1 MPDGEDEPP
10 PGNCAKC
17 KDEVRDPATCRTS
30 QAVKC
35 DLCKEWYH
43 KKCAEIEDL
52 IYKAI
57 NSSQGQMS
65 LYWMCKSCFESGRLV
80 LDKMAEIVNKLNEQ
94 EERVKA
100 LEDKQNESKEV
111 VETYAANAAKQYL
124 NENPGV
130 DLEKQKEQI
139 VRTLKEEVKSGEWP
153 ELREAA
159 DGIALQNRFQVL
171 EEKLEEKN
179 EEKKKQSLDEEKR
192 KNNIVVYGVKEEVD
206 TDKDKRLR
214 HDKDE
219 IIRLSHFLGLEEF
232 SDYNIAKIIRM
243 GPYEKDTNR
252 PLLVELDSAVTKYKI
267 MRNTFKLGDAT
278 GKADFAGWSVQHD
291 MTQEQR
297 KHVRELVAEAKK
309 KEREDTSGEYI
320 YRVRGPPHDKY
331 IKKIKRN

>member
-1 MPDGEDEPP
+1 M
-10 PGNCAKC
+10 
-17 KDEVRDPATCRTS
+17 
-30 QAVKC
+30 
-35 DLCKEWYH
+35 
-43 KKCAEIEDL
+43 EDL

-57 NSSQGQMS
+57 NSPQGQMS
-65 LYWMCKSCFESGRLV
+65 LYWMCKSCFEPGRPV

-94 EERVKA
+94 GERVKA
-100 LEDKQNESKEV
+100 LEDKQNEAKQV
-111 VETYAANAAKQYL
+111 AETYAANAAKQYL

-139 VRTLKEEVKSGEWP
+139 VKTLKEEVRSGEWP
-153 ELREAA
+153 ELHEAA
-159 DGIALQNRFQVL
+159 EGISLHNRFKVL
-171 EEKLEEKN
+171 EDKLEEKN
-179 EEKKKQSLDEEKR
+179 DEKKKQSLDEEKR
-192 KNNIVVYGVKEEVD
+192 KNNIVVYGVKEEED
-206 TDKDKRLR
+206 TDKDKRLK

-219 IIRLSHFLGLEEF
+219 IIRLSHFLGIEEF
-232 SDYNIAKIIRM
+232 SEYNIAKIIRM

-252 PLLVELDSAVTKYKI
+252 PLLVELDSAVTKHKI
-267 MRNTFKLGDAT
+267 MRNTFKLGDPT